1 MELWSKRVV
10 PLDYKK
16 DRSIKRM
23 LLLLK
28 IRMNYM
34 RDYKNSKWDWK

>member
-1 MELWSKRVV
+1 
-10 PLDYKK
+10 
-16 DRSIKRM
+16 M

-34 RDYKNSKWDWK
+34 RDYKNSKWDWKW